1 MLTRFRLL
9 LASALVAVTGVVP
22 VQAATTLSLD
32 GSGQTIAIIDNGF
45 DTSISQLQG
54 KVVAEACF
62 AGDATQSCPDGTS
75 QMVGPGSA
83 TVTPAYAK
91 ANNFIHGTEMASV
104 AAQVAPGAKFVLIRI
119 GQLLANGGTRLSVI
133 DQVKALSWLATN
145 QGTFNI
151 SSVSLSLGAFASPL
165 CNPTS
170 VANDKI
176 EAQVKVL
183 ATMNIPVFYAA
194 GNNGVTTD
202 VDYPACLPDTIA
214 ISALGTSPA
223 ATAIPY
229 LEGMPASFS
238 NSSSKTAFWTSGTW
252 KAVDPGNTI
261 VQSRGTSPATA
272 AMNGFWAD
280 VKQAAPQ
287 ATMQQILAAFTSSA
301 TTFTAPNVTNGL
313 RAEAAAAA
321 TALTGVKAQIAMSLP
336 SGNPIPT
343 LSLSDATVDTSVV
356 KPTISNTA
364 ALLPV
369 ANAKNWPGG
378 WVNFSST
385 ANDSGGIVEF
395 DIYLQDPSGNRALV
409 SSPLIPKGS
418 AQSVTATDYA
428 VIPSTAVV
436 GSTWS
441 LIARAYNSSGY
452 VESSLGSFPIIPV
465 AADLSRPSVYFNTLQ
480 KLTQPVA
487 PGFGVY
493 ISIMVHDDVNVVG
506 SKYVITDPN
515 GVRTTYEGT
524 FSGGTLST
532 AKGYFDT
539 WKIPSTAPD
548 NGVYKISGWA
558 YDSVGGSPEQAYE
571 TVTVSNPVKVASAP
585 TPTPSITPTPAPVV
599 TPTPVVTPSPTPV
612 VTPKPVVMPTPVPVA
627 TPSPSASATP
637 KPTVSATPTPTST
650 PTATPTVTPKPS
662 PTVTPSPIAKVAQ
675 TISFAK
681 LPNAPEYGPG
691 IALNATASS
700 GLPVSFTAF
709 PASYCQIAQLSS
721 GTFVQ
726 VASGFTSLA
735 GACVITASQAGNI
748 VYGAAAPVVQ
758 VLSWVKDQ
766 MVINTSQITNTSVN
780 GTSSFTASY
789 LARTPSLNSGLTALN
804 VPVVVTNLTPTVC
817 SVISANLISQ
827 VGGVPTQV
835 VIRGVKPG
843 VCNLSLSVP
852 ATTTREAATG
862 FAVLAVLAK

>member
-1 MLTRFRLL
+1 
-9 LASALVAVTGVVP
+9 
-22 VQAATTLSLD
+22 
-32 GSGQTIAIIDNGF
+32 
-45 DTSISQLQG
+45 
-54 KVVAEACF
+54 VAEACF

-104 AAQVAPGAKFVLIRI
+104 AAQVAPGARFVLIRI
-119 GQLLANGGTRLSVI
+119 GQLLSNGGTRLSVI
-133 DQVKALSWLATN
+133 DQVKALTWLATN
-145 QGTFNI
+145 QSTFNI

-165 CNPTS
+165 CNS
-170 VANDKI
+170 AYAANDKI
-176 EAQVKVL
+176 EAEVKVL
-183 ATMNIPVFYAA
+183 AMMNIPVFYAA
-194 GNNGVTTD
+194 GNNGITAA

-301 TTFTAPNVTNGL
+301 TTFTAPNVSNGL

-321 TALTGVKAQIAMSLP
+321 TALTGVKAQIVMSLP

-343 LSLSDATVDTSVV
+343 LSLSDATIDTSVV
-356 KPTISNTA
+356 VPTISNTA
-364 ALLPV
+364 TSLPV
-369 ANAKNWPGG
+369 ANSKNWPGG

-385 ANDSGGIVEF
+385 ANDAGGIVEF
-395 DIYLQDPSGNRALV
+395 DIYLQDPNGNRTLV

-418 AQSVTATDYA
+418 AQSVTASDYA

-436 GSTWS
+436 GSMWS

-452 VESSLGSFPIIPV
+452 LESSLGSFPIIPV
-465 AADLSRPSVYFNTLQ
+465 AADLTRPSVYFNTLQ
-480 KLTQPVA
+480 RLTQPVA
-487 PGFGVY
+487 AGFGVY
-493 ISIMVHDDVNVVG
+493 ISVMVHDDVNVVG

-524 FSGGTLST
+524 LSGGTLST
-532 AKGYFDT
+532 AKNFFDT
-539 WKIPSTAPD
+539 WKIPSNAPD
-548 NGVYKISGWA
+548 NGIYKISGWA
-558 YDSVGGSPEQAYE
+558 YDSVGGSPEQVYE
-571 TVTVSNPVKVASAP
+571 TITVTNPVKLAPSPAASPSSTP
-585 TPTPSITPTPAPVV
+585 TPTPVMTPTPAV
-599 TPTPVVTPSPTPV
+599 TPTPVPI
-612 VTPKPVVMPTPVPVA
+612 A
-627 TPSPSASATP
+627 TPTPSASATP
-637 KPTVSATPTPTST
+637 KPTVSATPTPTS
-650 PTATPTVTPKPS
+650 TPTVTPKPS

-700 GLPVSFTAF
+700 GLPVSFTAS

-748 VYGAAAPVVQ
+748 VYGVAAPVVQ

-766 MVINTSQITNTSVN
+766 MVINTSPITNTSVN
-780 GTSSFTASY
+780 GTSTFTASY

-804 VPVVVTNLTPTVC
+804 VPVVVTNSTPNVC
-817 SVISANLISQ
+817 LVISANLISQ
-827 VGGVPTQV
+827 TGGVPTQV
-835 VIRGVKPG
+835 VVRGVKPG
-843 VCNLSLSVP
+843 VCNLSLSVA
-852 ATTTREAATG
+852 ATTTREAASG